1 MFLFTDSQS
10 DAELSATEADALDL
24 TSVDKEKA
32 EYTAVT
38 VNEQVSSNKQAET
51 LTLDQENAKEEEEEE
66 EEGEQEEDDAVSNKS
81 LDLNFASKLMDFKL
95 STGDQAAS
103 NSCDV
108 CGKSFKFPATLGRH
122 KKAHLCDSK
131 DQEKGSECPD
141 FSPQTCIPENQDVT
155 DEDGDQEEELPVD
168 LKVARSPVEN
178 EQTAAKKEE
187 DEGMLEEKMER
198 PMDKSDDDKD
208 SKPEAKGTKAD
219 KRKKICTVCSKRF
232 WSLQDLTRHMRSHT
246 G

>member
-10 DAELSATEADALDL
+10 DAELSATEGDALDL

-38 VNEQVSSNKQAET
+38 VNEQISSNKQAET
-51 LTLDQENAKEEEEEE
+51 LTLDQENAKEEE

-95 STGDQAAS
+95 STGDQATS

-141 FSPQTCIPENQDVT
+141 FSPQTCNPENQDVT

-168 LKVARSPVEN
+168 LKVSRSPVEN

-187 DEGMLEEKMER
+187 DEGVLEEKIER
-198 PMDKSDDDKD
+198 PVDKSDDDKD

>member
-51 LTLDQENAKEEEEEE
+51 LTLDQENAKEEEE